1 MLYLARPSLTVRW
14 VPVLPASR
22 APIPLPH
29 ALMHVH
35 HASWV
40 PVVLSV
46 FRLVTFLVPGP
57 LLYGRATLDHAKPRS
72 KARPVCASLASP
84 MPALPSHALPRVHP
98 ARRSGA
104 ARVVRDLLVCP
115 APAPPLS
122 APPNRYRRRL
132 LCDHLAIALWQ
143 GVDQCY

>member
-14 VPVLPASR
+14 VTVLPASQ

-35 HASWV
+35 HASV
-40 PVVLSV
+40 RAAVVLSV

-84 MPALPSHALPRVHP
+84 MPALPSHALPHVHP

-104 ARVVRDLLVCP
+104 ARVVRVLLVCP
-115 APAPPLS
+115 TPAPPLS
-122 APPNRYRRRL
+122 APPSRYRRGL
-132 LCDHLAIALWQ
+132 L
-143 GVDQCY
+143 

>member
-14 VPVLPASR
+14 VPVLPASQ

-98 ARRSGA
+98 AMRPEPARGA
-104 ARVVRDLLVCP
+104 AVSLVLP
-115 APAPPLS
+115 TPAPPLPR
-122 APPNRYRRRL
+122 PPR
-132 LCDHLAIALWQ
+132 
-143 GVDQCY
+143 

>member
-14 VPVLPASR
+14 VPVLPASQ

-29 ALMHVH
+29 ALMHAH

-84 MPALPSHALPRVHP
+84 MPALPSHALPHVHP
-98 ARRSGA
+98 AKRSRA
-104 ARVVRDLLVCP
+104 ARPIRVLPFLP
-115 APAPPLS
+115 APILPLFRPPL
-122 APPNRYRRRL
+122 RFT
-132 LCDHLAIALWQ
+132 
-143 GVDQCY
+143 

>member
-46 FRLVTFLVPGP
+46 SRLVTFLVPGP
-57 LLYGRATLDHAKPRS
+57 LLHGRATLDHAKPRS
-72 KARPVCASLASP
+72 KAR
-84 MPALPSHALPRVHP
+84 
-98 ARRSGA
+98 
-104 ARVVRDLLVCP
+104 VVRVLLVCP

-122 APPNRYRRRL
+122 APPSRYRRGL
-132 LCDHLAIALWQ
+132 L
-143 GVDQCY
+143 